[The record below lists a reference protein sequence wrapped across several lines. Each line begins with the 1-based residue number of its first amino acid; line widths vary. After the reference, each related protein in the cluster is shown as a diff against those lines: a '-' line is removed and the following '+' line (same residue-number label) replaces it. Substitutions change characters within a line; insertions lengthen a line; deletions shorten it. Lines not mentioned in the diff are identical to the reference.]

1 MVKIGTV
8 RDDVVTGLASVVEF
22 SGAEAY
28 VDSDVVVMNVVRTLD
43 VLPSP
48 PVEVRVS
55 VQVVSMGERGEEVS
69 GEERSLVVFREAV
82 V

>member
-8 RDDVVTGLASVVEF
+8 RDDAVTRVASVVVF
-22 SGAEAY
+22 SGAEPY
-28 VDSDVVVMNVVRTLD
+28 VDRDVVVINVVRTRD

-48 PVEVRVS
+48 AVEVRVS
-55 VQVVSMGERGEEVS
+55 VQVVSMGAGDGEVS
-69 GEERSLVVFREAV
+69 VGERSLVEFTKAV

>member
-8 RDDVVTGLASVVEF
+8 RDDVVTGLASVVES

-28 VDSDVVVMNVVRTLD
+28 VDSDVVVINVVRMSD
-43 VLPSP
+43 VPPPP

-55 VQVVSMGERGEEVS
+55 VQVVSMREGGEEVS
-69 GEERSLVVFREAV
+69 VAERSLVVFRKAV